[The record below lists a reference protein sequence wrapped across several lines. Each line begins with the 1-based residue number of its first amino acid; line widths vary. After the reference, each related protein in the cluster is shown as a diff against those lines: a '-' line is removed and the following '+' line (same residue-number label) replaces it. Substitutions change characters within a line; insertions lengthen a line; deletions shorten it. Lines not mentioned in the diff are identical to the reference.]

1 NVPRVLSVAASLM
14 TWIAVALGGA
24 LGSMARHGLNH
35 VIQQRSLAGTF
46 PTGIFA
52 INVLGSIA
60 IGVVAGLLASNRMQL
75 SELQRTFFVVGVLGG
90 FTTFSSFSLD
100 TLTLMRSGQAF
111 LAGVNVV
118 GQVALS
124 LAGVWLGFRLVQ

>member
-1 NVPRVLSVAASLM
+1 
-14 TWIAVALGGA
+14 
-24 LGSMARHGLNH
+24 MARHGLNH

>member
-1 NVPRVLSVAASLM
+1 M